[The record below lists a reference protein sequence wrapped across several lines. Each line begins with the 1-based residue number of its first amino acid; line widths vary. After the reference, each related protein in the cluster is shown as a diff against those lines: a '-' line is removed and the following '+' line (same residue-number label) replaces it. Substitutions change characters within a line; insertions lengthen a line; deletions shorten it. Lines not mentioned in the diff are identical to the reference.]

1 MLYNG
6 PMSEESMIE
15 VVNEALAATGIEDSV
30 TAVGEFYPRGHTGAG
45 FAGGM
50 IGGDLGDS
58 LGGAAG
64 GVGTAGGY
72 VAGTRAHDAASGLPE
87 QMLVGVSETTIY
99 GFSGDRR
106 HARALVFRVAREG
119 IEVKVH
125 QRVNVRVLELIDDA
139 SGSRIELEGN
149 RLPIT
154 HSKDVIAELSG

>member
-1 MLYNG
+1 
-6 PMSEESMIE
+6 MSEESMVE
-15 VVNEALAATGIEDSV
+15 VVNEALASAGIDDSV

-58 LGGAAG
+58 VAAG
-64 GVGTAGGY
+64 GVGTVGGY
-72 VAGTRAHDAASGLPE
+72 VAGTRAHDAASGLPK
-87 QMLVGVSETTIY
+87 QMLVGVSESTVY

-106 HARALVFRVAREG
+106 HARELVFRVPREG
-119 IEVKVH
+119 LDVKVH
-125 QRVNVRVLELIDDA
+125 QRVNVRVLELIDSA

-154 HSKDVIAELSG
+154 HSKDVIETLSG

>member
-1 MLYNG
+1 
-6 PMSEESMIE
+6 MSEENMLQ
-15 VVNEALAATGIEDSV
+15 VVGEALASAGVEDTV

-45 FAGGM
+45 FAGGL

-58 LGGAAG
+58 LGGTAG
-64 GVGTAGGY
+64 AIGTAGGY
-72 VAGTRAHDAASGLPE
+72 VGGTRAHDAASGLPE
-87 QMLVGVSETTIY
+87 QMVVGVSEAAIY
-99 GFSGDRR
+99 GFSGNRR
-106 HARALVFRVAREG
+106 HVRELVFRVPRDG

-125 QRVNVRVLELIDDA
+125 QRVNVRGLELIDGA